1 MSLFH
6 DLNTWQARIHIGRWN
21 DRAEWQEALSEKA
34 RKWLRH
40 IPTVPAPGRKGRE
53 TVRLWQIAGLL
64 LGLDE
69 ADARGFLGRHP
80 GCLDGDSELIEKA
93 FLAYALKKKGLLP
106 ENAGK
111 QLLSAVEA
119 MAEKNGTIPYRKG
132 TPDIRYV
139 DTIGLLCPFLYSM
152 GLDVLA
158 DRQLAEYDR
167 VLYDGVFPFHA
178 FNRKENLPMG
188 VCDWSRGTGWYIL
201 GLLESD
207 NNRDRI
213 LRLAERMRELQRA
226 DGSFGCF
233 LFNPSSPRESSGTA
247 LAGLLFCKAYELSRD
262 ASFLE
267 SAERCA
273 RALMKM
279 TRRDGALDCAQGD
292 TLGIALY
299 STRFDILPFAQGITL
314 LLLKQLDLFPSVLV

>member
-1 MSLFH
+1 MTVFH
-6 DLNTWQARIHIGRWN
+6 DLNTWQARIHIGQWQ
-21 DRAEWQEALSEKA
+21 DRSEWQEALSRKA

-40 IPTVPAPGRKGRE
+40 IPTVPVPGRKGRE

-80 GCLDGDSELIEKA
+80 GCLDGGGELIEKA
-93 FLAYALKKKGLLP
+93 FLAYALKKKGLLS

-111 QLLSAVEA
+111 QLASAIEA
-119 MAEKNGTIPYRKG
+119 MAGKNGTIPYRKG
-132 TPDIRYV
+132 SPDIRYV

-152 GLDVLA
+152 GMNALA
-158 DRQLAEYDR
+158 DRQVAEYDHA
-167 VLYDGVFPFHA
+167 LYDDVFPFHA
-178 FNRKENLPMG
+178 FNCKKHLPMG

-207 NNRDRI
+207 STRERI
-213 LRLAERMRELQRA
+213 LRLAERMRELQRV

-247 LAGLLFCKAYELSRD
+247 LAGLLFCKAYDLNRD

-267 SAERCA
+267 SAEKCV

-279 TRRDGALDCAQGD
+279 TRRDGALDYAQGD
-292 TLGIALY
+292 TLGLSLY
-299 STRFDILPFAQGITL
+299 STRFDILPFAQGMTL
-314 LLLKQLDLFPSVLV
+314 SLLKKLNFRSTV